1 MVVRKRACVFAL
13 SMMRRAPACSRARSM
28 EDMPLSGDIYER
40 VANAPVV
47 PHGLPL
53 VVLLTGFT
61 DAGSAVTGLID
72 HLRETASPEPVVVF
86 DNDML
91 LDYRARRPVISFDQD
106 HLTEFRPSRLEL
118 SLATDA
124 LGRPFLLLSGY
135 EPDFAWNRFA
145 DAVLDLATQFGT
157 SGLHWVHSIAM
168 PVPHTRPIGTTV
180 SGNRREMTVAHSV
193 WRPRTQVPATVG
205 HLLEFRFV
213 ERGDSAVSFVLLV
226 PHYLAETEN
235 PDAVIT
241 AAERLMA
248 STGLVLMLDAVQERR
263 TDYLARVDE
272 QVAGNDELQEMVHNL
287 ERRYDAYMAGRNPD
301 DDSYDEGGFSERDL
315 PSADELAAELE
326 RYLAS
331 RPSGD
336 DEKPSRG

>member
-1 MVVRKRACVFAL
+1 
-13 SMMRRAPACSRARSM
+13 
-28 EDMPLSGDIYER
+28 MPNPSDIHER
-40 VANAPVV
+40 VANAPAV

-61 DAGSAVTGLID
+61 DAGSAVSGLID
-72 HLRETASPEPVVVF
+72 HLRESADLQPVVVF
-86 DNDML
+86 DNDAL

-106 HLTEFRPSRLEL
+106 HLTEFRPPRLEL
-118 SLATDA
+118 SLGTDA
-124 LGRPFLLLSGY
+124 LGQKFLLLAGY
-135 EPDFAWNRFA
+135 EPDFLWNEFA
-145 DAVLDLATQFGT
+145 RVVLGLADEFEV
-157 SGLHWVHSIAM
+157 SGMNWVHSIAM

-180 SGNRREMTVAHSV
+180 SGNRRELTVAHSV
-193 WRPRTQVPATVG
+193 WRPRTQVPATAG
-205 HLLEFRFV
+205 HLLEFRFA
-213 ERGDSAVSFVLLV
+213 ERGDRVVGFVLLV

-248 STGLVLMLDAVQERR
+248 ATGLVLMLDEVRGRR
-263 TDYLARVDE
+263 EDYLARVDE
-272 QVAGNDELQEMVHNL
+272 QVIGNDELQQMVHNL
-287 ERRYDAYMAGRNPD
+287 ERRYDAYMAGRDPED
-301 DDSYDEGGFSERDL
+301 GSYDEGGFNERDL

-336 DEKPSRG
+336 DDKQGRG

>member
-1 MVVRKRACVFAL
+1 
-13 SMMRRAPACSRARSM
+13 
-28 EDMPLSGDIYER
+28 MPHPSDIHER
-40 VANAPVV
+40 VANAPAV

-61 DAGSAVTGLID
+61 DAGSAVSGLID
-72 HLRETASPEPVVVF
+72 HLRDSADLQPVVVF
-86 DNDML
+86 DNDAL

-106 HLTEFRPSRLEL
+106 HLTEFRPQRLEL
-118 SLATDA
+118 SLGTDA
-124 LGRPFLLLSGY
+124 LGQKFLLLAGY
-135 EPDFAWNRFA
+135 EPDFLWNQFA
-145 DAVLDLATQFGT
+145 RVVLELADEYEV
-157 SGLHWVHSIAM
+157 SGLNWVHSIAM

-180 SGNRREMTVAHSV
+180 SGNRRELTVAHSV
-193 WRPRTQVPATVG
+193 WRPRTQVPATAG
-205 HLLEFRFV
+205 HLLEFRFA
-213 ERGDSAVSFVLLV
+213 ERGDRVVGFVLLV

-248 STGLVLMLDAVQERR
+248 STGLVLMLDEVRARR
-263 TDYLARVDE
+263 EDYLARVDE
-272 QVAGNDELQEMVHNL
+272 QVIGNDELQQMVLGL
-287 ERRYDAYMAGRNPD
+287 ERRYDAYMAGRDPED
-301 DDSYDEGGFSERDL
+301 GSYDEGGFNERDL

-336 DEKPSRG
+336 DDKPGRG

>member
-1 MVVRKRACVFAL
+1 
-13 SMMRRAPACSRARSM
+13 
-28 EDMPLSGDIYER
+28 MPFSGPIHER
-40 VANAPVV
+40 VANAPAV
-47 PHGLPL
+47 PRGLPL

-61 DAGSAVTGLID
+61 DAGSAVSGLID
-72 HLRETASPEPVVVF
+72 HLRETTSPQPVVVF
-86 DNDML
+86 DNDAL

-106 HLTEFRPSRLEL
+106 HLTEFRPQRLEL

-124 LGRPFLLLSGY
+124 LGQPFLLLAGY
-135 EPDFAWNRFA
+135 EPDFAWNAFA
-145 DAVLDLATQFGT
+145 DTVLELAAEFDV
-157 SGLHWVHSIAM
+157 SGLNWVHSIAM

-180 SGNRREMTVAHSV
+180 SGNRRELNVVHSV
-193 WRPRTQVPATVG
+193 WRPRTQVPATAG
-205 HLLEFRFV
+205 HLLEFRFA
-213 ERGDSAVSFVLLV
+213 ERGDRAVGFVLLV

-248 STGLVLMLDAVQERR
+248 STGLVLVLDAVEERR
-263 TDYLARVDE
+263 DDYLGRVDE
-272 QVAGNDELQEMVHNL
+272 QVLGNDELQQMVHNL

-301 DDSYDEGGFSERDL
+301 DGSYDEGGFSERDL

-336 DEKPSRG
+336 EDKPGRA